1 MIKVNSFCLTV
12 LSSRK
17 MEKQRP
23 QIYLQDDDFSFLDG
37 RDAHQATDIS
47 CEAATAAKR
56 AVCGLLAKDLR
67 LQLFCYSKLPL
78 ITRR

>member
-1 MIKVNSFCLTV
+1 
-12 LSSRK
+12 

-47 CEAATAAKR
+47 CEAATAATAGGLWPACDGVLACDSG
-56 AVCGLLAKDLR
+56 AV
-67 LQLFCYSKLPL
+67 
-78 ITRR
+78 